1 MKALRILLV
10 EDNFNFRNS
19 AIKFINS
26 NLRFEVLTWV
36 SSGEEAI
43 KKIEANG
50 LDLVLMDISM
60 EGINGIEAARKIRS
74 LNKSIKIILLTMT
87 DNNEYKNEAFAA
99 GANDFIPKVEF
110 SDKLIPAINNI
121 FEGYQNKY
129 LAEQ

>member
-26 NLRFEVLTWV
+26 NLRFEVLSWV

-43 KKIEANG
+43 KRIEANG
-50 LDLVLMDISM
+50 LDLILMDISM
-60 EGINGIEAARKIRS
+60 DGINGIEAAKRIRT

-87 DNNEYKNEAFAA
+87 DNIEYKQEAMAA

-110 SDKLIPAINNI
+110 SDKLIPTINNM
-121 FEGYQNKY
+121 FSGYQTI
-129 LAEQ
+129 

>member
-36 SSGEEAI
+36 SSSEEAI
-43 KKIEANG
+43 KRIEANG

-60 EGINGIEAARKIRS
+60 DGINGIEAAKKIRS
-74 LNKSIKIILLTMT
+74 KNKSIKIILLTMI
-87 DNNEYKNEAFAA
+87 DNNEYKNEVIAA

-110 SDKLIPAINNI
+110 SDKLIPTINNI

-129 LAEQ
+129 LTE

>member
-1 MKALRILLV
+1 MRALRILLV

-43 KKIEANG
+43 KKIESNG

-87 DNNEYKNEAFAA
+87 DNNEYKNEAMVA

-110 SDKLIPAINNI
+110 SDKLIPTINNI
-121 FEGYQNKY
+121 FAGYQNKY
-129 LAEQ
+129 LTD

>member
-43 KKIEANG
+43 KRIEANG

-60 EGINGIEAARKIRS
+60 EGINGIEAAKRIRT

-87 DNNEYKNEAFAA
+87 DNLEYRHEAIAA

-110 SDKLIPAINNI
+110 SDKLIPTINNI
-121 FEGYQNKY
+121 FQDYHKNS
-129 LAEQ
+129 

>member
-26 NLRFEVLTWV
+26 NLRFEVLSWV

-43 KKIEANG
+43 KRIEANG
-50 LDLVLMDISM
+50 LDLILMDISM
-60 EGINGIEAARKIRS
+60 DGINGIEAAKRIRT

-87 DNNEYKNEAFAA
+87 DNIEYKQEAMAA

-110 SDKLIPAINNI
+110 SDKLIPTINNM
-121 FEGYQNKY
+121 FSGYQT
-129 LAEQ
+129 L